1 MKTFTD
7 NFIRLHG
14 TPVALREAIE
24 FISQRI
30 ISHPKTGNLRWGVL
44 PKITEDTSAAEFLF
58 SETTKTQHLNHFVQR
73 LIVATTKWSNLEA
86 TILAS
91 TGGLHSNSV
100 LKSIKAGE
108 VTCMADFP
116 CDLGS
121 INGAMTLYHLTHSPI
136 PASITNGVKFLLSI
150 PLDAPPEFCGV
161 EATRAF
167 FTALVISEAIGYT
180 PSLLD
185 STETQAALNDALPQL
200 KLITSLIGLTGMNVT
215 PEIATLFALC
225 EKAALDRLLATSAEI
240 GQRKNFSL

>member
-14 TPVALREAIE
+14 STDALREAIE

-44 PKITEDTSAAEFLF
+44 PKITDDTSSVEFLF

-73 LIVATTKWSNLEA
+73 LIVATTRWSSLEA

-91 TGGLHSNSV
+91 NGGLHSNSE

-108 VTCMADFP
+108 VTYLVHFP
-116 CDLGS
+116 CVLDS
-121 INGAMTLYHLTHSPI
+121 INSAMTLYQLMHSPT
-136 PASITNGVKFLLSI
+136 PASVTNGVKLLLSI
-150 PLDAPPEFCGV
+150 PLEAPPKFCKVNVTKG
-161 EATRAF
+161 F
-167 FTALVISEAIGYT
+167 FTAFVISETIGYT

-185 STETQAALNDALPQL
+185 CTETQAALMDALPQL
-200 KLITSLIGLTGMNVT
+200 KSINSLIGLTGRNAT
-215 PEIATLFALC
+215 RGIATLLALC
-225 EKAALDRLLATSAEI
+225 EKAALHHSLAMPAKI
-240 GQRKNFSL
+240 NQHKNYSL